1 MTCKSSFGIDLGST
15 QSWLRAFLTN
25 QKAFSRCR
33 TYIFICRT
41 QSVAAINWLCWL
53 LSPGEEHH
61 LSRSERCCW
70 HPQGSWIQAGKV
82 LGVVKFQTR
91 LWSRS
96 FTHNTYREQQGS
108 LLEQRSFTWSQC
120 GQYYKLSSHSFLCC
134 LNTEGWHRKVAL
146 FTHTVSDS
154 KPRVPH
160 PHPVAFWD
168 SELPEYR
175 WAFLHIL
182 MIWDSW
188 KPGMWAHLSFLFLLC
203 LVKWECVWR

>member
-1 MTCKSSFGIDLGST
+1 M
-15 QSWLRAFLTN
+15 
-25 QKAFSRCR
+25 
-33 TYIFICRT
+33 
-41 QSVAAINWLCWL
+41 AAINWLCWL

-82 LGVVKFQTR
+82 LGVEKFQTR

-96 FTHNTYREQQGS
+96 FTHNTYSRVLCWSRGPS
-108 LLEQRSFTWSQC
+108 LGASVVSITNSPAT
-120 GQYYKLSSHSFLCC
+120 LCC